1 MRYQRVELHNHSTE
15 SDGEMTVAE
24 LMRWAEEEAY
34 GVVALTDHNTCSGHD
49 KAEMAIQEEQL
60 HIQLL
65 KGVEVT
71 TFYGHILALG
81 IGQMIDFTDLNPK
94 APEKFLARLR
104 AAGACAIGLAHPFCI
119 GRPVTAGCRM
129 DLEIHDW
136 NQIDY
141 IEVFNT
147 SGGTEAM
154 AGQIMGNR
162 QALEFWE
169 EKVLEGYCL
178 AAVSGK
184 DIHRKP
190 QKLPVMITYALLEDM
205 EMGQTKELGKAVLG
219 AVMRQKTIVTKG
231 PLFNAWAEK
240 EDLWIEVN
248 QTSEY
253 ENWNL
258 KWKDCNPVLQIR
270 GKRTL
275 KEIPL
280 CFTKSTEKI
289 KIAGVLKEEYEADS
303 QGNRTVVLRMYEENC
318 QYENLLAAGIFVR
331 WKSGGSEE

>member
-15 SDGEMTVAE
+15 SDGAMTVRE
-24 LMRWAEEEAY
+24 LMRWAEQEAY
-34 GVVALTDHNTCSGHD
+34 GVIALTDHNTCSGHE
-49 KAEMAIQEEQL
+49 KAEATIQGEELQ
-60 HIQLL
+60 IQLL
-65 KGVEVT
+65 KGVEIT

-81 IGQMIDFTDLNPK
+81 IGNMIDFTNLDPK

-104 AAGACAIGLAHPFCI
+104 AAGAGVIGLAHPFCI
-119 GRPVTAGCRM
+119 GRPVTAGCRL

-147 SGGTEAM
+147 SGGTEEM
-154 AGQIMGNR
+154 TGDIMGNR

-169 EKVLEGYCL
+169 EKVLEGYGL

-184 DIHRKP
+184 DIHQKP
-190 QKLPVMITYALLEDM
+190 QKLPVMITYALLEDT
-205 EMGQTKELGKAVLG
+205 ETGQTKDLGKAVLG

-240 EDLWIEVN
+240 GDLWIEVN
-248 QTSEY
+248 HTSEY

-258 KWKDCNPVLQIR
+258 KWKTCNPVLQVR
-270 GKRTL
+270 GKRIV

-289 KIAGVLKEEYEADS
+289 KLSGVLREEQEADP
-303 QGNRTVVLRMYEENC
+303 GGRHTVVLRMYEENC
-318 QYENLLAAGIFVR
+318 QYENLLAAGSFVR
-331 WKSGGSEE
+331 WKSGGNEE

>member
-15 SDGEMTVAE
+15 SDGEMTAAE
-24 LMRWAEEEAY
+24 LMRWAEKEAY
-34 GVVALTDHNTCSGHD
+34 GVVALTDHNTCSGHE
-49 KAEMAIQEEQL
+49 KAERTIQEEQL

-65 KGVEVT
+65 KGIEVT

-81 IGQMIDFTDLNPK
+81 IEHMIDFTNLDPR
-94 APEKFLARLR
+94 APEKFLGKLR
-104 AAGACAIGLAHPFCI
+104 AAGAGAIGLAHPFCI

-136 NQIDY
+136 DQIDY

-154 AGQIMGNR
+154 AGHIMGNR

-169 EKVLEGYCL
+169 EKVLEGYHL

-184 DIHRKP
+184 DIHQKP
-190 QKLPVMITYALLEDM
+190 KKLPVMITYALLEDSG
-205 EMGQTKELGKAVLG
+205 EGQNEGVEKAVLG

-231 PLFNAWAEK
+231 PLLHAWAEK
-240 EDLWIEVN
+240 EDLWIEVDHS
-248 QTSEY
+248 SEY

-258 KWKDCNPVLQIR
+258 KWTECHPVLRIR
-270 GKRTL
+270 GKQIE
-275 KEIPL
+275 KELPL
-280 CFTKSTEKI
+280 RFTKSTEKI
-289 KIAGVLKEEYEADS
+289 KIAGVLKEEQEADS
-303 QGNRTVVLRMYEENC
+303 QREHTVVLRMYEENC
-318 QYENLLAAGIFVR
+318 QYENLLAAGISVR
-331 WKSGGSEE
+331 WKSGGNEE